1 MKVYVDEK
9 TGYLIMEDISEG
21 IEILSKKEYQSYLKQ
36 IKDLEE
42 QNKDL
47 QSKIND
53 MASKLADT
61 LSAQAEANKQ
71 REENAAKFCDFMRIT
86 AENERRIGIAIGIF
100 ATKLGCSYK
109 LAYHYWKAFDA
120 WADNNGIID
129 AILEG
134 KEPEIT
140 INDAEW
146 ENE

>member
-1 MKVYVDEK
+1 MKVYLDEK
-9 TGYLIMEDISEG
+9 RGYLIVEDFSEG
-21 IEILSKKEYQSYLKQ
+21 AEIIPSKLYQSYIKQ
-36 IKDLEE
+36 IQDLKE

-47 QSKIND
+47 QNRLND

-86 AENERRIGIAIGIF
+86 AENERSIGIAIGIF

-109 LAYHYWKAFDA
+109 LAYSYWKLFDD
-120 WADNNGIID
+120 WANKNGLID

-134 KEPEIT
+134 NEPKIPIKDVE
-140 INDAEW
+140 DDSV
-146 ENE
+146 

>member
-21 IEILSKKEYQSYLKQ
+21 IEILSKKEYQSYLNQ

-53 MASKLADT
+53 MAIKLADA
-61 LSAQAEANKQ
+61 LSTQAEFNKH
-71 REENAAKFCDFMRIT
+71 REENAAKVFDFMRIT
-86 AENERRIGIAIGIF
+86 AENERSIGIAIGIF

-109 LAYHYWKAFDA
+109 LAYSYWKLFDD
-120 WADNNGIID
+120 WANKNGLID

>member
-1 MKVYVDEK
+1 MKMYIDKE

-21 IEILSKKEYQSYLKQ
+21 IEIISTKEYQSYLKQ

-47 QSKIND
+47 QSRIND

-86 AENERRIGIAIGIF
+86 AESERHIGIAIGIF
-100 ATKLGCSYK
+100 ATKLGCSSK
-109 LAYHYWKAFDA
+109 LAYRYWEAFDD
-120 WADNNGIID
+120 WACKTGVSD
-129 AILEG
+129 AIIEG
-134 KEPEIT
+134 KEPKIPIKDVE
-140 INDAEW
+140 DDSV
-146 ENE
+146 